1 MVETT
6 ERAVGLAARENG
18 AGRTLTGDG
27 AAQVIPGAIV
37 LLMIVGTLL
46 AGSVVFAKWAPS
58 TGWSPIALL
67 QWSLLGTAVVQFAVV
82 GFWKAGSAGERPDER
97 QARSNVAR
105 VRQLAL
111 YCAVSGLLFAVP
123 NALAYASA
131 RHVGVGFIALCFA
144 FPLVLTYALSVMLG
158 RERLN
163 GRRLTG
169 VGLGVAGGVLL
180 AWQGL
185 GQATGNAVWYLAAL
199 AMPVLI
205 SIGNIYR
212 SAYWPD
218 AASPQFLSA
227 GMMAFGFITL
237 SVLNAMLGTDLA
249 PATYGW
255 QAMALLAAQ
264 VGLFSTLY
272 ALYFLLQKLA
282 GPVYLSQI
290 GSVAAVVGLALAYIM
305 FGEVPGAEK
314 LLAAMAIAAGIYFV
328 SRAK

>member
-1 MVETT
+1 MVAST
-6 ERAVGLAARENG
+6 ERAVGLAARKNG
-18 AGRTLTGDG
+18 AERTLIGDG
-27 AAQVIPGAIV
+27 AAQVIPGAV
-37 LLMIVGTLL
+37 VFLVIVGTLL
-46 AGSVVFAKWAPS
+46 AGSAVFAKWAP
-58 TGWSPIALL
+58 TAGWSPIALL
-67 QWSLLGTAVVQFAVV
+67 QWSLLGTAMVQFAVV
-82 GFWKAGSAGERPDER
+82 AFWKAGSARERPEE
-97 QARSNVAR
+97 QLAMSGAAKF
-105 VRQLAL
+105 RQLAL
-111 YCAVSGLLFAVP
+111 YCALSGLLFAVP

-144 FPLVLTYALSVMLG
+144 FPLVLTYALSVVLG
-158 RERLN
+158 RERLS

-185 GQATGNAVWYLAAL
+185 GQSPGNTAWYLAAL
-199 AMPVLI
+199 VMPVLI

-237 SVLNAMLGTDLA
+237 SVLNAVLGTELA

-272 ALYFLLQKLA
+272 ALYFQLQKLA

-290 GSVAAVVGLALAYIM
+290 GSVAAVVGLALAYM
-305 FGEVPGAEK
+305 VFGEVPSPTK
-314 LLAAMAIAAGIYFV
+314 LFAATAIAAGIYFV
-328 SRAK
+328 SRKN